1 VTGPAAAPWPAEAHD
16 RLTQAISYA
25 DGILHAVTPQLL
37 SRPTSCHAWNLRMH
51 LEHADESLAAL
62 YEGVTDGWV
71 TASPLRTSASGSG
84 ASSAAALVSAVRQ
97 HAAAL
102 LHASAQADGDAP
114 VTIGGHPIP
123 LHCPRTVGALEI
135 AVHAWDIS
143 HACGQRLPI
152 PVEQATDLL
161 AQARLLVSRLGRHP
175 LFAAPA
181 PVRRRPTPSNRLTA
195 YLGRTTRPV
204 W

>member
-16 RLTQAISYA
+16 RLTEAISYA

-37 SRPTSCHAWNLRMH
+37 SRPTPCHAWNLRMH

-123 LHCPRTVGALEI
+123 ST
-135 AVHAWDIS
+135 
-143 HACGQRLPI
+143 ACELSEPWRSPYTPGTSLMPAASAS
-152 PVEQATDLL
+152 P
-161 AQARLLVSRLGRHP
+161 SRSN
-175 LFAAPA
+175 
-181 PVRRRPTPSNRLTA
+181 RRPTCLRKPACWSRALAVTPC
-195 YLGRTTRPV
+195 LPRPRRCPGDQHPV
-204 W
+204 IA